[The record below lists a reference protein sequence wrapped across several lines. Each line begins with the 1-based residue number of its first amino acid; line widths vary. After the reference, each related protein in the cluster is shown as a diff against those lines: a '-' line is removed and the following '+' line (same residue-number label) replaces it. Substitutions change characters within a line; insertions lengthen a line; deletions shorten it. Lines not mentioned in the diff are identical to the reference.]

1 MPVCGLRLPSPQ
13 RMYRRP
19 STVRQIHSVII
30 RWILMCVVPLIVVV
44 ARNVVAL
51 LQGILKRRVA
61 KGIDIIGMSSM
72 SVNCVLVILKP
83 FARVQITPTSQW
95 IALYPILST
104 PGDRQRALF
113 FETLHFINSFVF
125 SGIVTDEVS
134 LIAS

>member
-1 MPVCGLRLPSPQ
+1 MEARRRL
-13 RMYRRP
+13 YD
-19 STVRQIHSVII
+19 V
-30 RWILMCVVPLIVVV
+30 
-44 ARNVVAL
+44 
-51 LQGILKRRVA
+51 
-61 KGIDIIGMSSM
+61 DIIDMSLAA
-72 SVNCVLVILKP
+72 VNSVLVILKP